1 MRRKMILVNSHVSCS
16 IITFNAFKSIFLI
29 ATICMQFWKDGR
41 NAKLWIKIVCFGGNF
56 TWLKKSCLLSMYSTV
71 MKLISF
77 QLPFRQYWSVS
88 VLTNKMKVVFSKVYF
103 SYEIG
108 DDWFPFTAL
117 DKHQVVQSISL
128 SKSNN
133 LSSEYYLTQCTEEV
147 VEILLL
153 HSRFGLLFITVLG
166 LPTLSKSVKLFISK
180 EGKFQATIYL
190 RNIKY

>member
-1 MRRKMILVNSHVSCS
+1 MI
-16 IITFNAFKSIFLI
+16 
-29 ATICMQFWKDGR
+29 
-41 NAKLWIKIVCFGGNF
+41 
-56 TWLKKSCLLSMYSTV
+56 
-71 MKLISF
+71 LISF
-77 QLPFRQYWSVS
+77 QIIFRQYWY
-88 VLTNKMKVVFSKVYF
+88 VLTNKIKVVWSKVYF
-103 SYEIG
+103 SCENW
-108 DDWFPFTAL
+108 DDWFPFTVL

-133 LSSEYYLTQCTEEV
+133 LSIEHYLTQCTEEV

-190 RNIKY
+190 RNIKILKLQLPEIFLDFYCWKLNYFARKERFSAISLQTFNVKEHSEIATR